1 MVKEFI
7 NEIKNLEKDIKKI
20 MYKGFNFCYGILI
33 ISALILLFYILNPIS
48 YIIFESGIVLFK
60 ASLTFVACFFI
71 GGVFTNKIKKD
82 IY

>member
-1 MVKEFI
+1 MVKEII
-7 NEIKNLEKDIKKI
+7 NNIKNIEKNILRI
-20 MYKGFNFCYGILI
+20 MFKGFKFSFGISI

-48 YIIFESGIVLFK
+48 YIIFESGIILFK
-60 ASLTFVACFFI
+60 SSLTFVACFFI